1 MTPFS
6 LPADYSRIQLVG
18 SFEELLATPFKD
30 GVNALCWKRDLRGD
44 FGEVV
49 RCLGVVEG
57 IMPLDEDRLRTLAL
71 SAEGKRAVEVMLED
85 FRLLQAAGLSPTL
98 DCIASYPRDEEPE
111 VVPTDVYS
119 FHADRAPVEA
129 DTYLCTYHGPSSE
142 GLRQEQAKKRVD
154 VPETRAS
161 LLELYGGQEDE
172 GFQEFLMECCYD
184 LHYEPA
190 SGAVP
195 YSFGIGNLWRIALEW
210 PGCPVPPC
218 IHRAPETVPGQTPRL
233 LLIS

>member
-6 LPADYSRIQLVG
+6 LPSEYSRIRIVG
-18 SFEELLATPFKD
+18 SFDELIHTPFQD
-30 GVNALCWKRDLRGD
+30 GVNALCWKRDLPGD

-49 RCLGVVEG
+49 RSLGINDG
-57 IMPLDEDRLRTLAL
+57 IVPLEEERLRSLPL
-71 SAEGKRAVEVMLED
+71 SEQGKVAVEVMLED

-98 DCIASYPRDEEPE
+98 DCIACYPRDEEPD

-129 DTYLCTYHGPSSE
+129 DTYLCTYHGPTSE
-142 GLRQEQAKKRVD
+142 GLMHEEARKKVD
-154 VPETRAS
+154 VPETRAA
-161 LLELYGGQEDE
+161 LLEMYGGEDDE
-172 GFQEFLMECCYD
+172 GFQEFLTECCYD

-190 SGAVP
+190 PGASP
-195 YSFGIGNLWRIALEW
+195 FSFGLGNLWRIALEW
-210 PGCPVPPC
+210 PGSPVPPC
-218 IHRAPETVPGQTPRL
+218 VHRAPETIPGQTPRL

>member
-1 MTPFS
+1 M
-6 LPADYSRIQLVG
+6 LRDQ
-18 SFEELLATPFKD
+18 ELLEAYGFAP
-30 GVNALCWKRDLRGD
+30 
-44 FGEVV
+44 E
-49 RCLGVVEG
+49 
-57 IMPLDEDRLRTLAL
+57 
-71 SAEGKRAVEVMLED
+71 
-85 FRLLQAAGLSPTL
+85 L
-98 DCIASYPRDEEPE
+98 DCINGYIGHENQGIMR
-111 VVPTDVYS
+111 TDVCS
-119 FHADRAPVEA
+119 FHVDRATDMA

-142 GLRQEQAKKRVD
+142 GLRQEQARKRVD

-161 LLELYGGQEDE
+161 LQELYGGQEDE